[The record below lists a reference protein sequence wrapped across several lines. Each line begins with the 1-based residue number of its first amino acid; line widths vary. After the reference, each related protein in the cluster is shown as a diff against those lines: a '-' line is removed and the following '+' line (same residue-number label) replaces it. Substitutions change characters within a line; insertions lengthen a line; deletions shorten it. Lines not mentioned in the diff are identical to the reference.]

1 MSPTSAAA
9 PHRGPSDGPR
19 TPGLHTELYQI
30 MQVAAYHADG
40 LWGEATFDLVLR
52 GGPDGQDRALVVGIE
67 EAVRAI
73 LDLGFS
79 EEEVRWLEGHAALQQ
94 LPGAF
99 FQLLRKLRFTGE
111 VLAVPDGTVVSAGAP
126 ILRVTAPLSQAG
138 LLETRVHAAVALSS
152 AVATRAAAVVQA
164 AGGRPVVDFGARRC
178 PDAES
183 SVAASRAAR
192 VAGFAGTTNALAA
205 QRLGI
210 PPWAVGSEAMLA
222 VWGDAEAAS
231 MACKQVFGDRLL
243 LDLPAG
249 PVHEAVARLA
259 PLGRA
264 LTCVRIDRPDLEG
277 TLPALRRAL
286 DRNGLPFVRI
296 MASGG
301 LDARRIRSIR
311 ESALPVDVFA
321 VGGALFEGSPTRLAY
336 KVVELVR
343 GTEPTP
349 APTGPGAWPGR
360 KQLLRRRDH
369 DLLCLEVET
378 LGGRID
384 GQPLLEAFVRRG
396 ARVRPAD
403 GLDAGAERA
412 RAQLDRLLAPAPW
425 PLRVSPALE
434 ALSSRSGAE
443 R

>member
-1 MSPTSAAA
+1 MPTTSAA
-9 PHRGPSDGPR
+9 PLRGLTEGPR

-52 GGPDGQDRALVVGIE
+52 GGPDGQDRALIVGIE

-111 VLAVPDGTVVSAGAP
+111 VLAVPDGTVISAGAP

-152 AVATRAAAVVQA
+152 AVATRAAAIVQA
-164 AGGRPVVDFGARRC
+164 AAGRPVVDFGARRC

-249 PVHEAVARLA
+249 PVDEAVARLA

-264 LTCVRIDRPDLEG
+264 LTCVRVDRPQLAAI
-277 TLPALRRAL
+277 LPGLRRAL
-286 DRNGLPFVRI
+286 DRHGLPFVRV

-301 LDARRIRSIR
+301 LGADEVRALR
-311 ESALPVDVFA
+311 ESNASVDVFA
-321 VGGALFEGSPTRLAY
+321 VGGALFDGSPPRLAY

-378 LGGRID
+378 LGGRAE
-384 GQPLLEAFVRRG
+384 GQPLLESFVRRG
-396 ARVRPAD
+396 ERVRSAEAVD
-403 GLDAGAERA
+403 LSAERA
-412 RAQLDRLLAPAPW
+412 RAGAERLLRSAPW
-425 PLRVSPALE
+425 PVRVSPALE
-434 ALSSRSGAE
+434 ALASRSSAE